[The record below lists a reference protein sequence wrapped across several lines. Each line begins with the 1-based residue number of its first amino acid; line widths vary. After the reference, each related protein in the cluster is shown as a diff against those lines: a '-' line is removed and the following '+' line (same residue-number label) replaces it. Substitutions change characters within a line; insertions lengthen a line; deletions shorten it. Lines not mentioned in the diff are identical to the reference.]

1 MIKLGR
7 ITVVIS
13 DEMEKKLR
21 LEALE
26 IYGGRKGDLSRAVE
40 EAIKN
45 WVTSKKKGRPTRH

>member
-1 MIKLGR
+1 MGR

-26 IYGGRKGDLSRAVE
+26 TFGGRKGDLSKAVND
-40 EAIKN
+40 AIKN
-45 WVTSKKKGRPTRH
+45 WVSSKKKR

>member
-26 IYGGRKGDLSRAVE
+26 IFGGRKGDLSRAVE

-45 WVTSKKKGRPTRH
+45 WVTSKKKW